1 MSVATAT
8 VEQLVQ
14 QLQRLPAHRM
24 SATRVLHLVDDPT
37 ASAEDL
43 GKVISTDPS
52 MTARLLKMANS
63 ASVGL
68 STPVG
73 TVAGAVTVLGF
84 SVVRSVAVSWAA
96 GLFEGGP
103 RSLPEGYW
111 EHSITVASAAVRIGS
126 ALGVPGGK
134 AYSAGL
140 LHDLGQPLLLRF
152 DSGRYR
158 RMLRTIERPDSA
170 EQCEIERRTYGQDH
184 AIVGALVLR
193 SWGLPDELV
202 DAVAN
207 HHHAMTPDDPP
218 LRRAVA
224 LAESTAQLLRDDGA
238 VDPRAREQLEA
249 DLGRAGVD
257 VPVEELLLTTRADVT
272 ATAGLL

>member
-1 MSVATAT
+1 MATAT

-63 ASVGL
+63 AAVGL

-103 RSLPEGYW
+103 RSLPDGYW
-111 EHSITVASAAVRIGS
+111 EHSIAVASAAVRIGT
-126 ALGVPGGK
+126 ALGVPGGQ

-152 DSGRYR
+152 DPGRYR
-158 RMLRTIERPDSA
+158 RLLRGVTTPDSP
-170 EQCEIERRTYGQDH
+170 EQCEAERRVYGQDH
-184 AIVGALVLR
+184 AMVGALVLR

-218 LRRAVA
+218 TRRAVA
-224 LAESTAQLLRDDGA
+224 LAESTAQHLRVPGPLEPAD
-238 VDPRAREQLEA
+238 REELEHRLA
-249 DLGRAGVD
+249 RAGITQLGVD
-257 VPVEELLLTTRADVT
+257 ELIEGTRLDVST
-272 ATAGLL
+272 TAGML

>member
-1 MSVATAT
+1 MATAT

-37 ASAEDL
+37 SSAEDL

-103 RSLPEGYW
+103 RSLPDGYW
-111 EHSITVASAAVRIGS
+111 EHSITVASAAVRIGM
-126 ALGVPGGK
+126 ALGVPGGQ

-152 DSGRYR
+152 DPGRYR
-158 RMLRTIERPDSA
+158 RLLREVAKPDSP
-170 EQCEIERRTYGQDH
+170 EQCEAERRVYGQDH
-184 AIVGALVLR
+184 AMVGALVLR
-193 SWGLPDELV
+193 SWGLPDDLV

-207 HHHAMTPDDPP
+207 HHHSMTPDDPP
-218 LRRAVA
+218 TRQAVA
-224 LAESTAQLLRDDGA
+224 LAESAAQYLRE
-238 VDPRAREQLEA
+238 PRTLEPDERE
-249 DLGRAGVD
+249 DLGYLLARAGITQLSVD
-257 VPVEELLLTTRADVT
+257 ELIEGTRLDVSM
-272 ATAGLL
+272 TAGLL

>member
-1 MSVATAT
+1 MATAT

-103 RSLPEGYW
+103 RSLPDGYW
-111 EHSITVASAAVRIGS
+111 EHSITVASAAVRIGT

-152 DSGRYR
+152 DPGRYR
-158 RMLRTIERPDSA
+158 RLLREVTTPDSA
-170 EQCEIERRTYGQDH
+170 EQCEVERRLYGQDH
-184 AIVGALVLR
+184 AMVGALVLR

-207 HHHAMTPDDPP
+207 HHHTMTPDDPP
-218 LRRAVA
+218 TRQAVA
-224 LAESTAQLLRDDGA
+224 LAESTAQYLRE
-238 VDPRAREQLEA
+238 PRALEPAEREDLEYRLA
-249 DLGRAGVD
+249 RAGITQIGVD
-257 VPVEELLLTTRADVT
+257 ELVEGIRLDV
-272 ATAGLL
+272 AMTAGLL

>member
-1 MSVATAT
+1 MATAT

-37 ASAEDL
+37 SSAEDL
-43 GKVISTDPS
+43 GRVISTDPS

-68 STPVG
+68 PNPVG

-103 RSLPEGYW
+103 RTLPDGYW
-111 EHSITVASAAVRIGS
+111 EHSITVASAAVRIGT
-126 ALGVPGGK
+126 AIGVPGGM

-152 DSGRYR
+152 DPARYR
-158 RMLRTIERPDSA
+158 KLLREIPEADTA
-170 EQCEIERRTYGQDH
+170 ELCEAERRTYGQDH
-184 AIVGALVLR
+184 AMVGALVLR

-218 LRRAVA
+218 TRKAVA
-224 LAESTAQLLRDDGA
+224 LAEAAAQLLRSGA
-238 VDPRAREQLEA
+238 VDPDAREAVEFTLA
-249 DLGRAGVD
+249 RAGVTQISVD
-257 VPVEELLLTTRADVT
+257 ELLDGTRLDVEMTT
-272 ATAGLL
+272 GLL

>member
-1 MSVATAT
+1 MATAT

-37 ASAEDL
+37 SSAEDL

-103 RSLPEGYW
+103 RSLPDGYW
-111 EHSITVASAAVRIGS
+111 EHSITVASAAVRIGM
-126 ALGVPGGK
+126 ALGVPGGQ

-152 DSGRYR
+152 DPVRYR
-158 RMLRTIERPDSA
+158 RLLREVAKPDSP
-170 EQCEIERRTYGQDH
+170 EQCEAERRVYGQDH
-184 AIVGALVLR
+184 AMVGALVLR
-193 SWGLPDELV
+193 SWGLPDDLV

-207 HHHAMTPDDPP
+207 HHHSMTPDDPP
-218 LRRAVA
+218 TRQAVA
-224 LAESTAQLLRDDGA
+224 LAESAAQYLRE
-238 VDPRAREQLEA
+238 PRTLEPDERE
-249 DLGRAGVD
+249 DLGYLLARAGITQLSVD
-257 VPVEELLLTTRADVT
+257 ELIEGTRLDVSM
-272 ATAGLL
+272 TAGLL

>member
-1 MSVATAT
+1 MATAT

-52 MTARLLKMANS
+52 MAARLLKMANS

-103 RSLPEGYW
+103 RSLPDGYW
-111 EHSITVASAAVRIGS
+111 EHSIAVASAAVRIGT
-126 ALGVPGGK
+126 ALGVPGGQ

-152 DSGRYR
+152 DPGRYR
-158 RMLRTIERPDSA
+158 RLLREVSTPDSP
-170 EQCEIERRTYGQDH
+170 EQCEAERRVYGQDH
-184 AIVGALVLR
+184 AMVGALVLR

-218 LRRAVA
+218 TRRAVA
-224 LAESTAQLLRDDGA
+224 LAESTAQHLRVPGPLEPAD
-238 VDPRAREQLEA
+238 REELEHRLA
-249 DLGRAGVD
+249 RAGITQLGVD
-257 VPVEELLLTTRADVT
+257 ELIEGTRLDVST
-272 ATAGLL
+272 TAGML